1 MRATAPPP
9 AALLGAQHPL
19 ARDVESL
26 HVVARDAPTVVVA
39 LACGAIAWLDGA
51 PWGAPVVLGAAV
63 ALLLLGASAVA
74 LHARE
79 RTHVRE
85 LILDGHERLPLPLV
99 QRERRRLL
107 DPRLRAQLAHSLLEM
122 VGSEP
127 PRAPPVYL
135 PRVVRETEPEIRRLA
150 ALLRGEPS
158 GARGIALEPSGARG
172 IALVE
177 RLLRDGLSPLYGD
190 DPRPLREELRRLAY
204 LLSR

>member
-26 HVVARDAPTVVVA
+26 QVVARDVPTVVAA
-39 LACGAIAWLDGA
+39 LACGAIGWLDGA
-51 PWGAPVVLGAAV
+51 PWGAPVMLGAAA
-63 ALLLLGASAVA
+63 ALVLLGAWAAA

-79 RTHVRE
+79 RTHVRQ
-85 LILDGHERLPLPLV
+85 LILDGHERLPLPVV

-107 DPRLRAQLAHSLLEM
+107 DPRLRAQLARSLLEM

-127 PRAPPVYL
+127 PPAPVYL

-150 ALLRGEPS
+150 ALLRGEPC
-158 GARGIALEPSGARG
+158 GARGV
-172 IALVE
+172 ALVE

-190 DPRPLREELRRLAY
+190 DARPLREELRRLAF